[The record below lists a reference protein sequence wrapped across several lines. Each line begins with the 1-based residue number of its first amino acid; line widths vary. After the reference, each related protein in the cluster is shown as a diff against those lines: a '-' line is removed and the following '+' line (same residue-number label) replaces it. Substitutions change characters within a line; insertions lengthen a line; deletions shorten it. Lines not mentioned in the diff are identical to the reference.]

1 MATTPNRNVKA
12 EYENASDI
20 YNATPRSCADR
31 IPSLAPRYR
40 SKSTAQLS
48 TPVASPNTK
57 RERHSSIESNEAI
70 KSEISQ
76 IIVRTEPCHYDVCTP
91 PISSPEINTSAIR
104 KIREVLK
111 ERKENSDTVLKN
123 GTETRLG
130 QKVSIHG
137 GNHKPEAKTTNAS
150 TTPRPE
156 PQPILPPPKVL
167 RSGSK
172 TMSSTPVSNAGSL
185 VNNSTTKCP
194 TPAGDSNAN
203 KKACCNLMCSH
214 CTPKAVWEEYGL
226 GPPKS
231 RPHIP
236 AVKSVSLCPSS
247 VSSFGPNDDIPSPQK
262 MREEAGKIIVESTR
276 TVTSKQ
282 LSRVPQSENS
292 QSKLRL
298 VEPSEKNK
306 DTDVYNDFA
315 ANDILGTPQRAAIH
329 KALEQLAGRTHKDV
343 DQWRQGCDKV
353 KKAVSEYKDV
363 VRSRPCRSLRSQSN
377 TQNDL
382 GKKLQV
388 VDIEEEVGQ
397 IEQNFA
403 EESSSEDVEDQEDNQ
418 HDSDSEPE
426 TPSEARSEIRG
437 TKRAR
442 ASIDSWQPQMFD
454 DYAMSDCDDLMEIDK
469 DVFEQSENKRQK
481 RNKNDTQVVREETS
495 LSNSIS
501 KGETVARNEHIPG
514 PDADCDS
521 AAVPPDEVSGK
532 LHYFRTEAQI

>member
-1 MATTPNRNVKA
+1 
-12 EYENASDI
+12 
-20 YNATPRSCADR
+20 
-31 IPSLAPRYR
+31 
-40 SKSTAQLS
+40 
-48 TPVASPNTK
+48 
-57 RERHSSIESNEAI
+57 
-70 KSEISQ
+70 
-76 IIVRTEPCHYDVCTP
+76 
-91 PISSPEINTSAIR
+91 
-104 KIREVLK
+104 
-111 ERKENSDTVLKN
+111 
-123 GTETRLG
+123 
-130 QKVSIHG
+130 
-137 GNHKPEAKTTNAS
+137 
-150 TTPRPE
+150 
-156 PQPILPPPKVL
+156 
-167 RSGSK
+167 
-172 TMSSTPVSNAGSL
+172 
-185 VNNSTTKCP
+185 
-194 TPAGDSNAN
+194 
-203 KKACCNLMCSH
+203 
-214 CTPKAVWEEYGL
+214 
-226 GPPKS
+226 
-231 RPHIP
+231 
-236 AVKSVSLCPSS
+236 
-247 VSSFGPNDDIPSPQK
+247 
-262 MREEAGKIIVESTR
+262 MREEAGKIIVESTK

-329 KALEQLAGRTHKDV
+329 KALEQFAGRTHKDV

-363 VRSRPCRSLRSQSN
+363 VRSRPRRSLRSQSN

-388 VDIEEEVGQ
+388 VDIEEEVRQ
-397 IEQNFA
+397 IEQSLA
-403 EESSSEDVEDQEDNQ
+403 EESSSEDAEDQEDNQ

-442 ASIDSWQPQMFD
+442 ASIDSWQPQMFN
-454 DYAMSDCDDLMEIDK
+454 DYSMSDCDDLMEIDK

-501 KGETVARNEHIPG
+501 KGETVARNEHISG

-532 LHYFRTEAQI
+532 LHFSRTEAQIWN